1 MVREEF
7 ENYGVRATQRMLP
20 TELAGRYQSQVQD
33 ERRILVDIL
42 KKLEIGPDNRLL
54 EIGCGPGQILIPL
67 SFLVSE
73 ATGVDHP
80 RVCSVFEE
88 RFQSENLTLIPGDFM
103 DIRFGSN
110 TFDRILCYSVL
121 QYLANEKE
129 LISFVKKALTL
140 LRPGGQ
146 MLIGDLPNIDK
157 KNRFLN
163 SESGKVF
170 DEKWRKKNLSE
181 SSASDVHRAEDLVEI
196 NDKLISGIIMTLR
209 EDGFHSYVL
218 PQDEDLP
225 FGRSREDLLV
235 IRAR

>member
-1 MVREEF
+1 MAHEVYES
-7 ENYGVRATQRMLP
+7 YGVRATQKMLP
-20 TELAGRYQSQVQD
+20 TELAGRYRSQVQD
-33 ERRILVDIL
+33 ERRILIDIL

-67 SFLVSE
+67 SFLVSD

-103 DIRFGSN
+103 DIGFGSN
-110 TFDRILCYSVL
+110 TFDRILLYGVV
-121 QYLANEKE
+121 QYLTGEKE
-129 LISFVKKALTL
+129 LISFVRKALKL
-140 LRPGGQ
+140 LEPGGR

-157 KNRFLN
+157 KKRFLN

-170 DEKWRKKNLSE
+170 DEKWRKNSLPE
-181 SSASDVHRAEDLVEI
+181 SSPSDFHRAEGLVEI
-196 NDKLISGIIMTLR
+196 NDKLISGMVMTLR
-209 EDGFHSYVL
+209 KDGFHSYVL

-235 IRAR
+235 IRSK